1 MSKLLLFCTMLL
13 ATTLVFDCEAK
24 TTVPSGPRLQKIQKS
39 ISPRLAE
46 ELSTLDLE
54 LGSPIYIRI
63 FKEELELELWVRE
76 DETFT
81 LFRTYPVNYYGGEG
95 LGPKLAEGD
104 HRAPEGFYSVKPA
117 QMNPY
122 SHYHLAFNLGF
133 PNAWDKAHKR
143 TGSNIMVHGDTLSV
157 GCFAMT
163 DSLIEEIYVLADAAL
178 RKGQPA
184 FDVHVFPFRMTQE
197 NMDRFRNSEHIAFWQ
212 ELRPGYDLFEA
223 RGFIPPKVK
232 IEKGVYKF
240 E

>member
-1 MSKLLLFCTMLL
+1 MFKLLICFTVLTVLGLICN
-13 ATTLVFDCEAK
+13 CQAK
-24 TTVPSGPRLQKIQKS
+24 SSVPGGPRLQSVSKRVG
-39 ISPRLAE
+39 PRLEA
-46 ELSTLDLE
+46 ELSDRNLQ
-54 LGSPIYIRI
+54 LGNPIYIRI

-197 NMDRFRNSEHIAFWQ
+197 NMDLRRDSEHYVFWE
-212 ELRPGYDLFEA
+212 ELRLGYDLFEA

-232 IEKGVYKF
+232 VEKGVYKF

>member
-95 LGPKLAEGD
+95 LGPKLAEGY

-117 QMNPY
+117 
-122 SHYHLAFNLGF
+122 
-133 PNAWDKAHKR
+133 
-143 TGSNIMVHGDTLSV
+143 
-157 GCFAMT
+157 
-163 DSLIEEIYVLADAAL
+163 
-178 RKGQPA
+178 
-184 FDVHVFPFRMTQE
+184 
-197 NMDRFRNSEHIAFWQ
+197 
-212 ELRPGYDLFEA
+212 
-223 RGFIPPKVK
+223 
-232 IEKGVYKF
+232 
-240 E
+240 

>member
-1 MSKLLLFCTMLL
+1 MTRLLILL
-13 ATTLVFDCEAK
+13 AGLVHICLTCNCQAK
-24 TTVPSGPRLQKIQKS
+24 TTVPSGPRLQSVTKRVG
-39 ISPRLAE
+39 PRLEE
-46 ELSTLDLE
+46 ELSDRNLQ
-54 LGSPIYIRI
+54 LGNPIYIRI

-76 DETFT
+76 DEAFT

-95 LGPKLAEGD
+95 LGPKLREGD

-133 PNAWDKAHKR
+133 PNAWDRAHKR

-163 DSLIEEIYVLADAAL
+163 DSLIEEIYLLADAAL

-212 ELRPGYDLFEA
+212 ELREGFDLFETK
-223 RGFIPPKVK
+223 GFIPPKVSVV
-232 IEKGVYKF
+232 KGVYKF

>member
-1 MSKLLLFCTMLL
+1 
-13 ATTLVFDCEAK
+13 
-24 TTVPSGPRLQKIQKS
+24 
-39 ISPRLAE
+39 
-46 ELSTLDLE
+46 
-54 LGSPIYIRI
+54 
-63 FKEELELELWVRE
+63 
-76 DETFT
+76 
-81 LFRTYPVNYYGGEG
+81 
-95 LGPKLAEGD
+95 
-104 HRAPEGFYSVKPA
+104 
-117 QMNPY
+117 MNPY

-143 TGSNIMVHGDTLSV
+143 TGSNIMVHGGTLSV